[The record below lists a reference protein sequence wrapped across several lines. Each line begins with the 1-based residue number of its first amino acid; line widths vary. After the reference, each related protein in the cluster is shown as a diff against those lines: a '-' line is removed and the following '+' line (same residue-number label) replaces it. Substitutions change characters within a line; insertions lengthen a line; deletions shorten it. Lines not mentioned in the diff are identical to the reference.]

1 MLPLEGKSCY
11 EVYHGRTKP
20 CGVCPVMRAIKTRK
34 LEMNEA
40 PLSQKDEIA
49 GKKLAGMIFRK

>member
-1 MLPLEGKSCY
+1 
-11 EVYHGRTKP
+11 
-20 CGVCPVMRAIKTRK
+20 MRAIKTRK